1 MSYRIHENRNWY
13 PILVAKKIS
22 APKARP
28 VTKKAAAKPAAAKK
42 PRLAVTVDHPLE
54 GEAVRPG
61 HYSIRLTAAGA
72 GQAQVRLDGGEWR
85 DCREAVGHFWF
96 DWAPQAGAVRIE
108 ARARAGKGR
117 WAAAP
122 ARACAVEA

>member
-1 MSYRIHENRNWY
+1 M
-13 PILVAKKIS
+13 AKKIS
-22 APKARP
+22 APKTRR
-28 VTKKAAAKPAAAKK
+28 PAAVKTASKK
-42 PRLAVTVDHPLE
+42 PRLEAAVDHPQE
-54 GEAVRPG
+54 GEVVRPG

-96 DWAPQAGAVRIE
+96 DWAPRTGPARIE

-122 ARACAVEA
+122 ARACVVDA